1 LSGSTELDALPCP
14 VVVTDRHG
22 VILFINQYA
31 LATFSISDQTR
42 HLQIEQLFPPAAN
55 IFLQTHLWPLLRKN
69 GAVSELYLKIKREPL
84 APLPV
89 LLNVQ
94 EGTFEQQSCYRW
106 VILPAEQRASFEQ
119 ELIHARQQMQLL
131 IKETEA
137 NKYMLQTV
145 LDGAQDVAILAISK
159 HGDICFANSGAE
171 LLFAQ
176 PVSDLANKSVLN
188 FFSQDLASDQCIH
201 TVLGTDGESLLDS
214 LLPATFETQLL
225 KDTGEYIDVQLQIRQ
240 LNSSLVLGNMQ
251 FILLISDISKRK
263 NYEKLQ
269 NDFIATISHELRTP
283 LTSILGSLH
292 LLSSGKLGDIP
303 EKAKKLIDITV
314 NNANRLKSLVTEVLD
329 FSKLKTNKLS
339 VSMQSVILQPLLEE
353 AIAENQLYLPDKRIA
368 LELSIPK
375 QPIKV
380 LVDELRFMQVI
391 SNLLSNAIKF
401 SAPNTIVRVDV
412 KHADKVVIISIE
424 DQGPGIKTEFLPYL
438 FTQFSQQDCATNRAF
453 EGSGLGLAISKG
465 LVESMRGNIGYRAG
479 KNSGAVFWFSLLTES
494 ENAA

>member
-1 LSGSTELDALPCP
+1 MSGASELDALPCS
-14 VVVTDRHG
+14 VVVTDLHG
-22 VILFINQYA
+22 AILFVNQYA
-31 LATFSISDQTR
+31 LATFAVLDQTR

-69 GAVSELYLKIKREPL
+69 GAVSELYLKINRDQL

-89 LLNVQ
+89 LLNVLK
-94 EGTFEQQSCYRW
+94 GTFEQQSCYRW

-171 LLFAQ
+171 ILFAQ
-176 PVSDLANKSVLN
+176 SVSDLVNKSVLN
-188 FFSQDLASDQCIH
+188 FFIQDLYSDLSIH
-201 TVLGTDGESLLDS
+201 TLLGTDSDS
-214 LLPATFETQLL
+214 VPDALLPATFETQLL
-225 KDTGEYIDVQLQIRQ
+225 RDTGEYIDVQLQIRQ
-240 LNSSLVLGNMQ
+240 LNPSLVLGNMQ

-292 LLSSGKLGDIP
+292 LVNSGKLGDIP

-314 NNANRLKSLVTEVLD
+314 NSANRLKSLVNEVLD

-339 VSMQSVILQPLLEE
+339 VSMQSVMLQPLLED
-353 AIAENQLYLPDKRIA
+353 AIAENQLYLPDKRIS
-368 LELSIPK
+368 LELSIPA
-375 QPIKV
+375 QPIKI
-380 LVDELRFMQVI
+380 LVDQRRFMQVI
-391 SNLLSNAIKF
+391 SNLLANAIKF
-401 SAPNTIVRVDV
+401 SAPNTIVRVNA
-412 KHADKVVIISIE
+412 KPEDKFIVISIE

-438 FTQFSQQDCATNRAF
+438 FTQFSQQDGATNRAF

-465 LVESMRGNIGYRAG
+465 LVESMGGHIGYQASKTG
-479 KNSGAVFWFSLLTES
+479 GAVFWFSLLTDE
-494 ENAA
+494 

>member
-1 LSGSTELDALPCP
+1 LSGASELDALPCS
-14 VVVTDRHG
+14 VVVTDLHG
-22 VILFINQYA
+22 AILFVNQYA
-31 LATFSISDQTR
+31 LATFAVLDQTR

-69 GAVSELYLKIKREPL
+69 GAVSELYLKIKRDQL

-89 LLNVQ
+89 LLNVLK
-94 EGTFEQQSCYRW
+94 GTFEQQSCYRW
-106 VILPAEQRASFEQ
+106 VIFPAEQRASFEQ

-171 LLFAQ
+171 ILFAQ
-176 PVSDLANKSVLN
+176 SVLDLVNKSVLN
-188 FFSQDLASDQCIH
+188 FFIQDLSSDLSIH
-201 TVLGTDGESLLDS
+201 TLLGTDSDS
-214 LLPATFETQLL
+214 VPDALLPATFETQLL

-240 LNSSLVLGNMQ
+240 LNPSLVLGNMQ

-292 LLSSGKLGDIP
+292 LVNSGKLGDIP

-314 NNANRLKSLVTEVLD
+314 NSANRLKSLVNEVLD

-339 VSMQSVILQPLLEE
+339 VSMRAVMLQPLLED
-353 AIAENQLYLPDKRIA
+353 AIAENQLYLPDKRIS
-368 LELSIPK
+368 LELSVPA
-375 QPIKV
+375 QPIKIV
-380 LVDELRFMQVI
+380 VDQLRFMQVI
-391 SNLLSNAIKF
+391 SNLLANAIKF
-401 SAPNTIVRVDV
+401 SAPNTIVRVNA
-412 KHADKVVIISIE
+412 KSEDKFIIISIE

-438 FTQFSQQDCATNRAF
+438 FTQFSQQDGATNRAF

-465 LVESMRGNIGYRAG
+465 LVESMGGHIGYQASKTG
-479 KNSGAVFWFSLLTES
+479 GAVFWFSLLTDE
-494 ENAA
+494 